1 MTQLVID
8 YKRSS
13 DMIRITG
20 ALIPM
25 QCLVEFWLFNRQIVQ
40 PQLIVI
46 YISLFILFI
55 LAQIVRSGA
64 RWIKWPYL
72 CIAAISFTF
81 QLYGIIATMATVAY
95 EKTTLSNVPSF
106 GTLVIDGMF
115 SLAQDVLTIYSVYLL
130 FVATKTDDDD
140 DTFAA
145 EENIIEV

>member
-1 MTQLVID
+1 MID

-25 QCLVEFWLFNRQIVQ
+25 QCLVDFWLFKRQMIQ

-55 LAQIVRSGA
+55 LAHIVRSGA

-72 CIAAISFTF
+72 CVAAIGFTF
-81 QLYGIIATMATVAY
+81 QLYGVIATMATVAY
-95 EKTTLSNVPSF
+95 NKITLRNVSSLS
-106 GTLVIDGMF
+106 TIVIDGIF
-115 SLAQDVLTIYSVYLL
+115 SLAQDVLIIYSVYLL
-130 FVATKTDDDD
+130 FVATKTTDIG
-140 DTFAA
+140 DTLAV